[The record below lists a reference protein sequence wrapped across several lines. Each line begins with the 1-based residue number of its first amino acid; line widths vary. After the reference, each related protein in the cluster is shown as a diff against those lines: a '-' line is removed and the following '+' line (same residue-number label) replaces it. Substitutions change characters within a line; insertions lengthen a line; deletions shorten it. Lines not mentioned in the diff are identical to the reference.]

1 MNLLKE
7 RKAIDAA
14 LDDYRAMLETIPDEL
29 FNETPP
35 GGGWSYAEVYS
46 HVLKATLSATIAVER
61 CSNGTVAPTTK
72 GLTLIGKYMM
82 LVGAF
87 PPVKVKVPESIDAK
101 IPAENIS
108 REDAKNYLVKCRKR
122 VDSVFP
128 MIKNSSPNARSG
140 HPHMGML
147 NASHWFKFIRL
158 HLCRHLMQLKR
169 IEKKFQS
176 K

>member
-14 LDDYRAMLETIPDEL
+14 LDDYRAMLDNIPDGL

-61 CSNGTVAPTTK
+61 CSNGTAAPTSK

-82 LVGAF
+82 LVGSF

-158 HLCRHLMQLKR
+158 HLCRHLTQIKR

>member
-1 MNLLKE
+1 MNLIKE

-14 LDDYRAMLETIPDEL
+14 LDDYRTMLDTIPDEL
-29 FNETPP
+29 FTETPP

-61 CSNGTVAPTTK
+61 CSNGTVAPTGK
-72 GLTLIGKYMM
+72 RLTLFGKYMM
-82 LVGAF
+82 LVGSF
-87 PPVKVKVPESIDAK
+87 PPVKIAVPESIDAK
-101 IPAENIS
+101 IPAEKIS

-128 MIKNSSPNARSG
+128 MIKNASPNARTG
-140 HPHMGML
+140 HPIMGML
-147 NASHWFKFIRL
+147 NAKHWFKFIGM
-158 HLCRHLMQLKR
+158 HLCRHMQQLKR